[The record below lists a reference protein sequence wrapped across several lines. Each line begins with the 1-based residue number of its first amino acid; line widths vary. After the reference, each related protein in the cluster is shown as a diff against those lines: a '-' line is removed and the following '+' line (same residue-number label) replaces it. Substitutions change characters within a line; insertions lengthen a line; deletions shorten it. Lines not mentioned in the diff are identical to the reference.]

1 MIKTKYDHNLDL
13 HKSNLNVLSKNM
25 FWIVE

>member
-13 HKSNLNVLSKNM
+13 HKYNLNFLSKNM